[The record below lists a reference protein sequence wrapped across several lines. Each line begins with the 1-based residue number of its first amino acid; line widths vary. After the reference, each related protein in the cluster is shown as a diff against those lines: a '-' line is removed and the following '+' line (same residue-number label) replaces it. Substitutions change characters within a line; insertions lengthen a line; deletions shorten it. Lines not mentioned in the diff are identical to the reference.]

1 MIPGEFDYER
11 PADLGAVLRVLDE
24 RGGEAKV
31 MAGGHSLLPLLKFR
45 LAQPAV
51 IVDLRSISG
60 LDGIREEGGELHIGA
75 LATHRQLLEDPAT
88 ERYLMLRETA
98 AGIADRQV
106 RNWGTIGGS
115 CVHAD
120 PASDWPAVLIAVRG
134 SLRCQST
141 GGERVVAARDFFV
154 DVFTTAIE
162 PNELVTEITIPQRTA
177 GTGGAYRKLERRA
190 GDFSTVGVAVR
201 LRIADGVI
209 AEAGM
214 ALTAVPAPMAA
225 TDAEAVLAGAAPSEE
240 VFAAAADA
248 AAAQSEPVSDAHGP
262 ADYKRAMVREM
273 AVRALRVALERAT
286 ANA

>member
-11 PADLGAVLRVLDE
+11 PPDLGAVLRVLDE

-51 IVDLRSISG
+51 IVDLRSIAG
-60 LDGIREEGGELHIGA
+60 LDRIREEDGELRIGA
-75 LATHRQLLEDPAT
+75 LATHRQILEDPAT
-88 ERYLMLRETA
+88 EAYPLLRETA
-98 AGIADRQV
+98 AGIGDRQV

-115 CVHAD
+115 CAHAD

-134 SLRCQST
+134 SLACHKA
-141 GGERVVAARDFFV
+141 GGERVVAARDFFL

-162 PNELVTEITIPQRTA
+162 PNELLTDIRLPKRPPGA
-177 GTGGAYRKLERRA
+177 GAAYRKLERRA
-190 GDFSTVGVAVR
+190 GDFATVGVAAR

-209 AEAGM
+209 ADAGIG
-214 ALTAVPAPMAA
+214 LTAVPAPMAA
-225 TDAEAVLAGAAPSEE
+225 TDAETVLVGAAPGEE
-240 VFAAAADA
+240 VFAAAAEA
-248 AAAQSEPVSDAHGP
+248 AAAQTEPVSDAHGP

-273 AVRALRVALERAT
+273 TVRALRVAHERAIG
-286 ANA
+286 NA